1 MGLINSIAIYAE
13 VGIRILIFINLCLLI
28 KCLLIYINKNKNK
41 WRDWYY
47 VSEKKLKSL
56 SLIMV
61 SLMMCLMT
69 SVLKTNALDNEHIK
83 ESGYIEIDLND
94 LNGKDSIVLYQGDG
108 YTVSIDILDTIST
121 FDTGNSGWSGGTIP
135 SGTTT
140 LYPHVTSTGTAYD
153 EIGFYM
159 TVRNKEILD
168 VYGENVD
175 NRVIISVSDVE
186 AKIINKKASVSR
198 TAKASMT
205 FLARYT
211 IGGGS
216 WSNYLTAEINNRS
229 QFRVSWSF

>member
-1 MGLINSIAIYAE
+1 
-13 VGIRILIFINLCLLI
+13 
-28 KCLLIYINKNKNK
+28 
-41 WRDWYY
+41 
-47 VSEKKLKSL
+47 
-56 SLIMV
+56 
-61 SLMMCLMT
+61 MT
-69 SVLKTNALDNEHIK
+69 SVVKTNGLDNDHVK
-83 ESGYIEIDLND
+83 ESGYIEINLND
-94 LNGKDSIVLYQGDG
+94 LNDKDSIILYQGDG

-135 SGTTT
+135 SGTKT
-140 LYPHVTSTGTAYD
+140 LYPHVTSDGKAYD

-175 NRVIISVSDVE
+175 NKVIISVSDVE
-186 AKIINKKASVSR
+186 AKIINKKASASR

-216 WSNYLTAEINNRS
+216 WSNYLTAEINNSS
-229 QFRVSWSF
+229 QFRISWSF

>member
-1 MGLINSIAIYAE
+1 MDG
-13 VGIRILIFINLCLLI
+13 VG
-28 KCLLIYINKNKNK
+28 
-41 WRDWYY
+41 
-47 VSEKKLKSL
+47 E
-56 SLIMV
+56 
-61 SLMMCLMT
+61 
-69 SVLKTNALDNEHIK
+69 
-83 ESGYIEIDLND
+83 
-94 LNGKDSIVLYQGDG
+94 
-108 YTVSIDILDTIST
+108 
-121 FDTGNSGWSGGTIP
+121 TIP